1 MKRIKAL
8 STLGTLSMLLA
19 ASAAFSQTKATLG
32 YTGVSDFTAAFVAK
46 EEGYFKKH
54 GLDIE
59 LQMLTLT
66 SVVPAALQS
75 DSIQIGGTVPTVLL
89 QAVDSGLDLVAL
101 ANASINDNVG
111 KNPGLVAKTGS
122 NIKSAQDLVGK
133 KVGVPGLGGAMHVLT
148 RRWITEKGVDFKKIT
163 FIETPFPQMND
174 LLKGGTVDAVASADP
189 FMTRIEQAGTG
200 SVISY
205 MGRDFP
211 SGFSNVLYV
220 ASRDWAAKNPA
231 AVKGFREA
239 LAEGIAFVEKEPEKT
254 RAHIGKYIKL
264 PPPVLAT
271 LPIPKLMAD
280 ITATRMRFWAESM
293 RQQGMLKNETNM
305 SALIVR

>member
-1 MKRIKAL
+1 MKLVKAL
-8 STLGTLSMLLA
+8 IAMGIALA
-19 ASAAFSQTKATLG
+19 ASAAFSQTRINLS

-54 GLDIE
+54 GLDVE

-66 SVVPAALQS
+66 SATPAALQS
-75 DSIQIGGTVPTVLL
+75 DSIQVGGTVPTVLL
-89 QAVDSGLDLVAL
+89 QAVDSGMDLVAL
-101 ANASINDNVG
+101 ANGSINDNTG
-111 KNPGLVAKTGS
+111 KNLGLVAKAGS
-122 NIKSAQDLVGK
+122 NIKTAQDLIGK
-133 KVGVPGLGGAMHVLT
+133 KVGVPGLGGVLHVLV

-163 FIETPFPQMND
+163 FIETPLPQMND
-174 LLKGGTVDAVASADP
+174 LLKGGTVDAVAVVDP

-200 SVISY
+200 TVVSY

-211 SGFSNVLYV
+211 SGFSNVVYV
-220 ASRDWAAKNPA
+220 STRDWATKNPA
-231 AVKGFREA
+231 AVKGLRDA
-239 LAEGIAFVEKEPEKT
+239 LAEGVAFVEKEPEKA

-280 ITATRMRFWAESM
+280 ISAPRMRFWAESM

-305 SALIVR
+305 SALIIR